1 MSKINKLKTMCGL
14 PRNYTPTSHCFADS
28 THQTCCRISENKRR
42 VTDGTGNPIGTPS
55 DNAYNFVNKNLIN
68 EKCYKI
74 FFNILNEI

>member
-1 MSKINKLKTMCGL
+1 MNLNKLQSSYLNVSKSVL
-14 PRNYTPTSHCFADS
+14 KDIKNKKNYFL
-28 THQTCCRISENKRR
+28 K
-42 VTDGTGNPIGTPS
+42 S